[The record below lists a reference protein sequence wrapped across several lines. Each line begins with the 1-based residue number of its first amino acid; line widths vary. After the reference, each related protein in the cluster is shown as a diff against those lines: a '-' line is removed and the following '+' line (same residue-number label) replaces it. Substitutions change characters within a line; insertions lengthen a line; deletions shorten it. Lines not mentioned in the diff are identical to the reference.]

1 MEAELDYG
9 DELVSIDDEID
20 MRAITFKMPDRFIDS
35 KHYLNMIWEMME
47 LEHRDI
53 KRQRMYRVFQQ
64 IIREDF
70 TSTFQ

>member
-1 MEAELDYG
+1 MDREQDYD
-9 DELVSIDDEID
+9 DEVSSSDDSIDLRE
-20 MRAITFKMPDRFIDS
+20 ITFKMPDRFIDS